1 MASPQLEKGYTKIA
15 HEIVEAVVRSS
26 MTSMQLRVVFYIWRI
41 TYGFNRKDCD
51 SNTLSFVTKLRST
64 KSCIESTF
72 IELEKMQVI
81 VIKWV
86 DEKKFNIRFN
96 KDWEKW
102 KCFQ

>member
-15 HEIVEAVVRSS
+15 HEIIEAVARSA

-41 TYGFNRKDCD
+41 TYGFNRKVCD
-51 SNTLSFVTKLRST
+51 TNTLSFVTKVRST
-64 KSCIESTF
+64 KSAIESTL

-81 VIKWV
+81 KITWI
-86 DEKKFNIRFN
+86 DEKKFSIGFN
-96 KDWEKW
+96 KDYERW